1 MCPKNDVIGNNLII
15 AWTKIN
21 DPNYKNILC
30 AISGGSDS
38 DVMLDICFRCD
49 KDKKIDYVW
58 FNTGLEYQATKDH
71 LKYLEK
77 KYGIKIIPYNAIMPI
92 PTACRKYG
100 QPFLSK
106 NISQFIHRL
115 QLHNFDFENDGM
127 KNFDELIIKY
137 PRSKSALSWWCNKN
151 QNSSFNISGK
161 KYLKEF
167 MIQNPPSFKINPVCC
182 EYAKKKVAHKC
193 IEECGYDLD
202 IVGVRKYEGGLRSV
216 LYKNC
221 FTESI
226 SGCDYY
232 RPLFWYKNSDKRQYE
247 EAFGVIHSKCYT
259 EYGLER
265 TGCAGCPFG
274 KNFEFELEV
283 IRRYEPKLFKAV
295 NNIFCQS
302 YEYTRKY
309 KRFCENMDKIYWSY
323 QAYLRKINGDQ
334 S

>member
-137 PRSKSALSWWCNKN
+137 PRSKSA
-151 QNSSFNISGK
+151 FPG
-161 KYLKEF
+161 
-167 MIQNPPSFKINPVCC
+167 
-182 EYAKKKVAHKC
+182 
-193 IEECGYDLD
+193 
-202 IVGVRKYEGGLRSV
+202 
-216 LYKNC
+216 
-221 FTESI
+221 
-226 SGCDYY
+226 
-232 RPLFWYKNSDKRQYE
+232 
-247 EAFGVIHSKCYT
+247 GVI
-259 EYGLER
+259 
-265 TGCAGCPFG
+265 
-274 KNFEFELEV
+274 
-283 IRRYEPKLFKAV
+283 
-295 NNIFCQS
+295 
-302 YEYTRKY
+302 
-309 KRFCENMDKIYWSY
+309 KIKIVLLTY
-323 QAYLRKINGDQ
+323 QAKNI
-334 S
+334 